1 LRAIALASWLACLIV
16 AASAIAQEKTIT
28 LLPDHEH
35 AKLGPGRHSEL
46 AQTQCQLCHSTD
58 YIVMQPRG
66 DAKQW
71 EAVVTKMVKVFG
83 APLSEADAKA
93 ITEYL
98 VTTYG
103 PPK

>member
-1 LRAIALASWLACLIV
+1 MRAARICLLVSV
-16 AASAIAQEKTIT
+16 AMVSAAAAQEKTIT
-28 LLPDHEH
+28 LPADNDYG
-35 AKLGPGRHSEL
+35 KLKPATHSDL

-71 EAVVTKMVKVFG
+71 EGVVTKMIKVYG
-83 APLSEADAKA
+83 APFSEADAKA

-98 VTTYG
+98 MNNYG
-103 PPK
+103 PVK

>member
-1 LRAIALASWLACLIV
+1 MALV
-16 AASAIAQEKTIT
+16 AAAAQEKTIT
-28 LLPDHEH
+28 LPADSDYG
-35 AKLGPGRHSEL
+35 KLKPATHSDL
-46 AQTQCQLCHSTD
+46 AQTQCQFCHSTD
-58 YIVMQPRG
+58 YIVMQPPG

-71 EAVVTKMVKVFG
+71 EGVVTKMIKVYG

-98 VTTYG
+98 TKNYG

>member
-1 LRAIALASWLACLIV
+1 MAIACWLTCLSLAAPT
-16 AASAIAQEKTIT
+16 IAQEKAIT
-28 LLPDHEH
+28 LPADHAY
-35 AKLGPGRHSEL
+35 AKLRPGPHRDL
-46 AQTQCQLCHSTD
+46 AQTQCQFCHSTD

-71 EAVVTKMVKVFG
+71 DAVVTKMIKVFG

-93 ITEYL
+93 ISEYL
-98 VTTYG
+98 ATTYG